1 MRFEEALRIVS
12 RRTGGKTR
20 TVHLFCGFVPLHLE
34 TFLKAH
40 LALRF
45 PEQNIALKTGLFGDL
60 EGNISQAAAEGAEGS
75 VVILEWSDLDQRL
88 GFRTSSGWSA
98 QTLSDIV
105 LQVEEKLRRLE
116 AGLILLAS
124 HLPLA
129 LAPPTIG
136 LPPFSYL
143 PPSQA
148 GDSELQLNALLAG
161 FLHRLAS
168 HEGVR
173 IVSAALLAVTSPQS
187 ARHDTKMDLR
197 AGFPYTVT
205 HADALAELSARCLF
219 PASPKKGLI
228 TDLDRT
234 LWKGILGDAGVEGI
248 SWSLEGK
255 SQAHALYQQVLA
267 SLAESGLLVAI
278 ASKNDPAFVE
288 AALRRPDLLI
298 DPARIFPIEA
308 GWGPKSESVG
318 RILAAWNIGADSVIF
333 VDDSP
338 MELAE
343 VAEKY
348 PGIECLRFPSEDP
361 GAILDLLWQ
370 LRARFGRNEIRE
382 EDRLRLASLRAS
394 ASLKEASATEAPAD
408 FLARLGAKVTFE
420 SAAGDPRAFEL
431 VNKTNQFNLNGIR
444 YTEAEWKDLLRRP
457 GAFVAMVS
465 YQDRFGP
472 LGRIAVLG
480 GCMRNDLCYVDIWV
494 MSCRAFSRQIEF
506 QSLNWLF
513 EKTQTSEIGFQF
525 KPTDRNGPLQTF
537 FAQCFSGNTPP
548 EGEVVLAA
556 DSYKNICPALSHQ
569 VEDKWKM

>member
-1 MRFEEALRIVS
+1 
-12 RRTGGKTR
+12 
-20 TVHLFCGFVPLHLE
+20 
-34 TFLKAH
+34 
-40 LALRF
+40 
-45 PEQNIALKTGLFGDL
+45 
-60 EGNISQAAAEGAEGS
+60 
-75 VVILEWSDLDQRL
+75 
-88 GFRTSSGWSA
+88 
-98 QTLSDIV
+98 
-105 LQVEEKLRRLE
+105 
-116 AGLILLAS
+116 
-124 HLPLA
+124 
-129 LAPPTIG
+129 
-136 LPPFSYL
+136 
-143 PPSQA
+143 
-148 GDSELQLNALLAG
+148 
-161 FLHRLAS
+161 
-168 HEGVR
+168 
-173 IVSAALLAVTSPQS
+173 
-187 ARHDTKMDLR
+187 
-197 AGFPYTVT
+197 
-205 HADALAELSARCLF
+205 
-219 PASPKKGLI
+219 
-228 TDLDRT
+228 
-234 LWKGILGDAGVEGI
+234 
-248 SWSLEGK
+248 
-255 SQAHALYQQVLA
+255 
-267 SLAESGLLVAI
+267 
-278 ASKNDPAFVE
+278 
-288 AALRRPDLLI
+288 
-298 DPARIFPIEA
+298 
-308 GWGPKSESVG
+308 
-318 RILAAWNIGADSVIF
+318 
-333 VDDSP
+333 

>member
-20 TVHLFCGFVPLHLE
+20 TVHLLCGFVPLHLE

-308 GWGPKSESVG
+308 GWGP
-318 RILAAWNIGADSVIF
+318 
-333 VDDSP
+333 
-338 MELAE
+338 
-343 VAEKY
+343 
-348 PGIECLRFPSEDP
+348 
-361 GAILDLLWQ
+361 
-370 LRARFGRNEIRE
+370 
-382 EDRLRLASLRAS
+382 
-394 ASLKEASATEAPAD
+394 
-408 FLARLGAKVTFE
+408 
-420 SAAGDPRAFEL
+420 
-431 VNKTNQFNLNGIR
+431 
-444 YTEAEWKDLLRRP
+444 
-457 GAFVAMVS
+457 
-465 YQDRFGP
+465 
-472 LGRIAVLG
+472 
-480 GCMRNDLCYVDIWV
+480 
-494 MSCRAFSRQIEF
+494 
-506 QSLNWLF
+506 
-513 EKTQTSEIGFQF
+513 
-525 KPTDRNGPLQTF
+525 
-537 FAQCFSGNTPP
+537 
-548 EGEVVLAA
+548 
-556 DSYKNICPALSHQ
+556 
-569 VEDKWKM
+569 